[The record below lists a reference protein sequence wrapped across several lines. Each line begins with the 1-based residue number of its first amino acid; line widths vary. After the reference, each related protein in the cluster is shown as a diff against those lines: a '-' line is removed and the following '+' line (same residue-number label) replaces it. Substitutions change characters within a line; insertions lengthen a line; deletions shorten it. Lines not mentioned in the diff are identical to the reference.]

1 MEDCY
6 GGVVTEGGVS
16 RTYYSSGSR
25 RSTNQDVSIARTV
38 RFREWGC

>member
-6 GGVVTEGGVS
+6 GGVVAEGGVS
-16 RTYYSSGSR
+16 RTYYSLCSR

-38 RFREWGC
+38 KSREWGC